1 MGRNPFAPFPSAPPA
16 RVLLYGDPGTQKTR
30 RCLSELPGPIAYI
43 DMESGGL
50 YYADLPPKGSGYMLT
65 RSASEVRDALDF
77 LASPEG
83 TKAYRSV
90 VIDPIGI
97 VWEQL
102 QEAHKIRAAERGKRK
117 NPGMTADDVLMDV
130 SAWGRVKA
138 QHGNLITRALNLSQH
153 VVFIARGADQIN
165 EKGDVIGYKA
175 QCEKSIAFLVST
187 VIQTRHGFDVVEKD
201 RSGALKEGRQSARVS
216 LKAVTSASGTTVSRL
231 AAEDEAATRDARDLE
246 PEEQRRDDRR
256 QEPATQTTQ
265 AKPEMTPEQ
274 RLNWLADALL
284 DLDPKLTLAF
294 IAKEWRLDPPVL
306 TTEHIGR
313 LKAYYSAEK
322 ATRKS
327 AAPVASTDKEA
338 P

>member
-1 MGRNPFAPFPSAPPA
+1 
-16 RVLLYGDPGTQKTR
+16 
-30 RCLSELPGPIAYI
+30 
-43 DMESGGL
+43 
-50 YYADLPPKGSGYMLT
+50 
-65 RSASEVRDALDF
+65 
-77 LASPEG
+77 
-83 TKAYRSV
+83 
-90 VIDPIGI
+90 
-97 VWEQL
+97 
-102 QEAHKIRAAERGKRK
+102 
-117 NPGMTADDVLMDV
+117 
-130 SAWGRVKA
+130 
-138 QHGNLITRALNLSQH
+138 
-153 VVFIARGADQIN
+153 
-165 EKGDVIGYKA
+165 
-175 QCEKSIAFLVST
+175 
-187 VIQTRHGFDVVEKD
+187 
-201 RSGALKEGRQSARVS
+201 
-216 LKAVTSASGTTVSRL
+216 VSRL